1 DDVSAQICKN
11 FSAPAEQLA
20 ASIRNGLEIIG
31 SHRHSSALR
40 RSSFR
45 FSLKP
50 SESRLILPVSKADV
64 GVQTSHEIVE
74 EDSVEFMC
82 NNCKNRMQL
91 EVKEVNEISDLQLVT
106 VDGSESADKSK
117 IQVPK
122 AVEKVLAGAIRREMA
137 LEDICAK
144 KTSEIMQLNRLV
156 QQYKHERECNAII
169 AQTREDKILRLE
181 SLMDGVLPTE
191 EFMEEELV
199 SLTHEYKLLKEKYE
213 NHPELLRTKIE
224 LKRVQDELDNLRSF
238 CDMGE
243 REVLLEEIQDLR
255 SQLQYYVDCSSTS
268 ARTRKS
274 MLQLTYSRDP
284 NVAPLST
291 IPESTE
297 ESAEQKLEQERKRW
311 TEVESNWISLAEE
324 LKVELEASRSLAEKT
339 MQELETEK
347 KCAEELKEAMQLA
360 MEGQARMLEQY
371 ADLEEKHMQ
380 LLARHRTIRD
390 GVEDVKKAAS
400 KAGVRGAESKFIN
413 ALAAEISAL
422 RVERERER
430 RYLRDENKG
439 LQAQLRDT
447 AEAVQAAG
455 ELLVRLKEADEA
467 VATAQVC

>member
-1 DDVSAQICKN
+1 MFLVL
-11 FSAPAEQLA
+11 FFV
-20 ASIRNGLEIIG
+20 GL
-31 SHRHSSALR
+31 
-40 RSSFR
+40 
-45 FSLKP
+45 
-50 SESRLILPVSKADV
+50 
-64 GVQTSHEIVE
+64 IVF
-74 EDSVEFMC
+74 FM
-82 NNCKNRMQL
+82 
-91 EVKEVNEISDLQLVT
+91 
-106 VDGSESADKSK
+106 
-117 IQVPK
+117 
-122 AVEKVLAGAIRREMA
+122 
-137 LEDICAK
+137 
-144 KTSEIMQLNRLV
+144 
-156 QQYKHERECNAII
+156 
-169 AQTREDKILRLE
+169 
-181 SLMDGVLPTE
+181 LM
-191 EFMEEELV
+191 
-199 SLTHEYKLLKEKYE
+199 LTHRIQLLKEKYE

-274 MLQLTYSRDP
+274 MLQLTYSCDP

-297 ESAEQKLEQERKRW
+297 ESAEQKLEQERKQW

-324 LKVELEASRSLAEKT
+324 LKIELEASRSLAEKT

-360 MEGQARMLEQY
+360 MEGQSRMLEQY